1 MNKQKQAAIETI
13 SRHFSATWE
22 KGEDPPDAYLMIA
35 RKRIA
40 VEVAILK
47 PRPAV
52 RDGVSKPR
60 LRFDRVALGL
70 VRRLQAALS
79 EAVPE
84 NKTVIVTVTAP
95 IWQASKT
102 ASALEDIIR
111 GCLARRR
118 PAQTRLVEAKD
129 SIHENQIRVRLVEGG
144 SKRAS
149 KVVGFVHNPDSDPEV
164 LLDMTQSLIEGLA
177 MKSAGPARAAGD
189 RWLVLAGEDL
199 PSHIETY
206 RQIYAALAIPTRF
219 TRILLLLA
227 RGRIETLAG

>member
-1 MNKQKQAAIETI
+1 MSKQKQAAIEAI

-40 VEVAILK
+40 IEVATLK
-47 PRPAV
+47 PRLAA
-52 RDGVSKPR
+52 RDGASKPR

-84 NKTVIVTVTAP
+84 SKTVIVTVTAP

-111 GCLARRR
+111 RCLARRSPGQGR
-118 PAQTRLVEAKD
+118 PVEAND
-129 SIHENQIRVRLVEGG
+129 RIHENQIRVRVVKGG
-144 SKRAS
+144 SGGTA
-149 KVVGFVHNPDSDPEV
+149 KVIGFVHNPDPDIEA
-164 LLDMTQSLIEGLA
+164 LLDVTQCLIAGMGA
-177 MKSAGPARAAGD
+177 KAAPAGPAD
-189 RWLVLAGEDL
+189 ERWLVLAGEERLSPIELYRLACSQLSL
-199 PSHIETY
+199 P
-206 RQIYAALAIPTRF
+206 AAFKKILMVLAG
-219 TRILLLLA
+219 
-227 RGRIETLAG
+227 GRVETLTG

>member
-1 MNKQKQAAIETI
+1 MSKQKQAAIEAI

-40 VEVAILK
+40 IEVATLK
-47 PRPAV
+47 PRLAA
-52 RDGVSKPR
+52 RDGASKPR

-84 NKTVIVTVTAP
+84 SKTVIVTVTAP

-111 GCLARRR
+111 RCLARRSPGQGR
-118 PAQTRLVEAKD
+118 PVEAKD
-129 SIHENQIRVRLVEGG
+129 RIHENQIRVRLVKGG
-144 SKRAS
+144 SRR
-149 KVVGFVHNPDSDPEV
+149 
-164 LLDMTQSLIEGLA
+164 TIEGDRL
-177 MKSAGPARAAGD
+177 RA
-189 RWLVLAGEDL
+189 
-199 PSHIETY
+199 
-206 RQIYAALAIPTRF
+206 
-219 TRILLLLA
+219 
-227 RGRIETLAG
+227 